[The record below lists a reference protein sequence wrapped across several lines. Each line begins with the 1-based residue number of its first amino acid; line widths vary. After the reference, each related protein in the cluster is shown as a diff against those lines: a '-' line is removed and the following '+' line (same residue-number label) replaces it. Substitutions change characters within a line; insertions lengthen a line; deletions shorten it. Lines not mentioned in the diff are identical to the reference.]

1 MGCQLS
7 LSDRSK
13 LDFLCPIRTLHLSH
27 MDLDRKH
34 SMVDY
39 IQLLDCLNNHLDIY
53 KLVDDSQL
61 HTMQRIRIGMV
72 NHIGH

>member
-1 MGCQLS
+1 
-7 LSDRSK
+7 
-13 LDFLCPIRTLHLSH
+13 

-39 IQLLDCLNNHLDIY
+39 IQLLGYLSNHLDIY

>member
-1 MGCQLS
+1 
-7 LSDRSK
+7 
-13 LDFLCPIRTLHLSH
+13 

-34 SMVDY
+34 PMVDY